1 MFLVSLILSYSVFG
15 GFSSTES
22 FLFSSGLVVGNAE
35 VEGLSHITTVILGT
49 NDSISK
55 LVQQL
60 YKLVDMLEPNP
71 GNICV
76 YIFCSLPIGFLSNE
90 SMCNGWERLN
100 PKPTPTSDAD
110 VNRVCGSDKS
120 TALHCDAVGGAV
132 NVTEKGCSFK
142 VEC

>member
-35 VEGLSHITTVILGT
+35 VEGLSHITTVIL
-49 NDSISK
+49 
-55 LVQQL
+55 V
-60 YKLVDMLEPNP
+60 
-71 GNICV
+71 
-76 YIFCSLPIGFLSNE
+76 GFLSNE